1 MKTFLPPYDF
11 VVMDGDWKNSDYVK
25 ELIIQYKNAVNQNQG
40 SLNLFD
46 DDELIYNLLLSSKVD
61 DDALFQDC
69 HSFVDFLY
77 EIRDDDLS
85 FHFYMN
91 FLIVYFFVIK
101 KKYGSS
107 ESFIKELSFFVNA
120 FEDKPTEFCLLA
132 LEKLFIEKNQNYHR
146 LDVIVDNPTVFKLQK
161 WETYQWVFNHTYA
174 SFKFYDYFIQNV
186 YNKIKVSEEFES
198 FLISV
203 FLGHHYLLWK
213 KDVLMAEKTRHDFF
227 LNLTA
232 ETDLISYFKK
242 ILSNCDIDEK
252 ISFKKYIDFLM
263 QDCNLT
269 DKITLIKNL
278 YFGSFLEF
286 GQYMPKM
293 PNTNIQKFKSELQT
307 KITFYCFNENDNHK
321 EYEFDV
327 DSDIDVKKIKTIL
340 QNNEL
345 TLNIREQQFNPH
357 SVIDVEKRHVKTI
370 KKNDVENL
378 VDFIKNTK
386 FKKHYFE
393 FLNDLSQKMFHSI
406 VSASTKTGF
415 TKNEIQKNKIINR
428 KQMIKAYSLFKSV
441 IESHQDNDNLKIIVS
456 NILFKLCKKHYKT
469 HNTSQYTKTY
479 SEAINLL
486 LKIMN
491 KLGIPIKPTLAFFF
505 MYDSILK
512 ENWKNLSKKE
522 KMQIAQNISF
532 KQFIILKEKFKK
544 HHDD

>member
-11 VVMDGDWKNSDYVK
+11 VVMDGDWKDMAYVK
-25 ELIIQYKNAVNQNQG
+25 ELLIQYKNAVNHHQS

-101 KKYGSS
+101 KRYGSS
-107 ESFIKELSFFVNA
+107 ETFLKELSFFVNA
-120 FEDKPTEFCLLA
+120 FENKPTEFCLFA
-132 LEKLFIEKNQNYHR
+132 LEKLFVEKNQNYHR
-146 LDVIVDNPTVFKLQK
+146 LDVIVENPTVFKLKK
-161 WETYQWVFNHTYA
+161 WETYQWVFNHTHAYA

-186 YNKIKVSEEFES
+186 YNKIKISEDFES
-198 FLISV
+198 FLIGA
-203 FLGHHYLLWK
+203 FLGHHYFLWK
-213 KDVLMAEKTRHDFF
+213 KDVFIAEKTRHDFF
-227 LNLTA
+227 LNLT

-252 ISFKKYIDFLM
+252 IRFKKYIDFLM
-263 QDCNLT
+263 QDCNPT

-293 PNTNIQKFKSELQT
+293 PNTNIQELKSELQK
-307 KITFYCFNENDNHK
+307 KITFYCFNENNNHK
-321 EYEFDV
+321 KYEFDI
-327 DSDIDVKKIKTIL
+327 DSDIDVKKIKAIL

-345 TLNIREQQFNPH
+345 TLNIREYQFNPH
-357 SVIDVEKRHVKTI
+357 SVI
-370 KKNDVENL
+370 DVENL

-393 FLNDLSQKMFHSI
+393 FLNNLCQKMFHSI
-406 VSASTKTGF
+406 VSASSKTGF
-415 TKNEIQKNKIINR
+415 TKNEIEKNKIINR
-428 KQMIKAYSLFKSV
+428 KQMIKTYSLFKSV

-456 NILFKLCKKHYKT
+456 NILFELCKKHYKT

-479 SEAINLL
+479 SEGINLL

-491 KLGIPIKPTLAFFF
+491 KLGIPIKPTLAFLF
-505 MYDSILK
+505 MYDSILR
-512 ENWKNLSKKE
+512 EDWKNLSKKE

-532 KQFIILKEKFKK
+532 KQFVILKEKFKK